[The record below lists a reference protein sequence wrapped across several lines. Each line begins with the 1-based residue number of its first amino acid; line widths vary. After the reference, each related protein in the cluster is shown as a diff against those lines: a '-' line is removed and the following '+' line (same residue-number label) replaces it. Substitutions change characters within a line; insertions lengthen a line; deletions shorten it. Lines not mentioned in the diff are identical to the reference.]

1 MFLGFSPLLRR
12 VWASVPTQCLFCQAW
27 PVDAAVCAACVQQH
41 LRPAVRCALCA
52 CRLPPELGDSMSA
65 AAVCGACAHTP
76 PPLWACTAALD
87 YEPPWAGLIGR
98 WKFHEQA
105 ALASFLAARL
115 LAHSSVR
122 DLLSQ
127 VDAIIPIP
135 PSSARLRQRGYHHTL
150 MLARA
155 LCAQVECP
163 PPIWP
168 QALLRLPGKDELSQ
182 AKRKRSERLAQM
194 KNAFL
199 PAPATAPLLRGARI
213 LLLDDVMT
221 TGATLYSAAQVLQQ
235 AGAEQVCAAVV
246 ARTPL
251 LKTEAKTAKKDECK
265 H

>member
-1 MFLGFSPLLRR
+1 
-12 VWASVPTQCLFCQAW
+12 
-27 PVDAAVCAACVQQH
+27 
-41 LRPAVRCALCA
+41 
-52 CRLPPELGDSMSA
+52 
-65 AAVCGACAHTP
+65 
-76 PPLWACTAALD
+76 
-87 YEPPWAGLIGR
+87 
-98 WKFHEQA
+98 
-105 ALASFLAARL
+105 
-115 LAHSSVR
+115 
-122 DLLSQ
+122 
-127 VDAIIPIP
+127 
-135 PSSARLRQRGYHHTL
+135 

-235 AGAEQVCAAVV
+235 AGAEQVCAALV